1 METPKDR
8 LKKMTA
14 WSTTPELSD
23 GEIDELLEQG
33 SVADAEG
40 NSPESEEWEPTYD
53 LAAAAA
59 AGWLIK
65 AGRAAST
72 TETEPDSVNVAS
84 RVFEN
89 CMRMSHEYSRK
100 RSTTVNTVKV

>member
-1 METPKDR
+1 METAKDR

-14 WSTTPELSD
+14 WSTVPELTD
-23 GEIDELLEQG
+23 GEIDELLEQR
-33 SVADAEG
+33 SIADAEG

-53 LAAAAA
+53 LDAAAA

-65 AGRAAST
+65 AGRSVSS
-72 TETEPDSVNVAS
+72 TETEPDSVNVSS

-89 CMRMSHEYSRK
+89 CMRMSREFSRK
-100 RSTTVNTVKV
+100 RSTTLKV